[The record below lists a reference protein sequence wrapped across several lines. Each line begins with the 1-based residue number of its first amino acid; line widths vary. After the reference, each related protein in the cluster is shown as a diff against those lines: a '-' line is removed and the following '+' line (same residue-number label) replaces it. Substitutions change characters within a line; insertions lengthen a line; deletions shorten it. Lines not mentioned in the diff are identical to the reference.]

1 MSFVHGKGTKVFV
14 NKYDL
19 SQYFDNANLQANAD
33 VADVS
38 TWGNTSK
45 AYVAG
50 LKDATLALDGL
61 YEGSAAAVDE
71 ILAAAL
77 ASDGNEIS
85 VYPDGDALGK
95 FGYAML
101 AIETAYAALATIDN
115 ACRVNMAAQSN
126 NTAAERVVS
135 LHALGAESASD
146 WTGAAHNNG
155 ASSASGGGA
164 YLHVTAVTGTV
175 EVKIQH
181 SSDNF
186 VADTEDLVAFTAAAA
201 AASERKTFTGTVKQ
215 YVRGYAT
222 IGGAEAITF
231 QIGFHRA

>member
-1 MSFVHGKGTKVFV
+1 MAKIHGKNTDVFV
-14 NKYDL
+14 NGNDL
-19 SQYFDNANLQANAD
+19 TTYFDNAALNHNAD
-33 VADVS
+33 TAEVS

-61 YEGSAAAVDE
+61 YDGDSDAVDE
-71 ILAAAL
+71 VLQTVF

-85 VYPDGDALGK
+85 VYPEGDTVGK
-95 FGYAML
+95 YGYGMV
-101 AIETAYAALATIDN
+101 AIETAYSVTGAIGG
-115 ACRVNMAAQSN
+115 ACRISAAAQSN
-126 NTAAERVVS
+126 ATSAERLVS
-135 LHALGAESASD
+135 LHALGEESASD
-146 WTGAAHNNG
+146 WTGTANNYG
-155 ASSASGGGA
+155 ASSSSGGSA
-164 YLHVTAVTGTV
+164 YIHVTAVTGEV

-186 VADTEDLVAFTAAAA
+186 SADTEDLESFTAVTAAG
-201 AASERKTFTGTVKQ
+201 SERITFTGTVKQ

-231 QIGFHRA
+231 QLGFHRA